1 MPAAPLHPILLALLQ
16 SERPALCEQPLVL
29 LLRIREVELGQEAVP
44 QSRLQPYRT
53 AADTALRQ
61 VLLPVSVAQSE
72 SPIRQQQVL
81 ASGTKQP
88 PIPKDLP
95 YCNPGSFSSKLLQS
109 GRTDRR

>member
-1 MPAAPLHPILLALLQ
+1 MPAAPLHPIWLALLQ

-29 LLRIREVELGQEAVP
+29 LLQTREVDVGQEAVP
-44 QSRLQPYRT
+44 QSRIEPYRT
-53 AADTALRQ
+53 AADSAQRLE
-61 VLLPVSVAQSE
+61 LLPVSVAQSE

-109 GRTDRR
+109 RRTDCR

>member
-1 MPAAPLHPILLALLQ
+1 MPAAPLHPIWLALLQ

-29 LLRIREVELGQEAVP
+29 LHRIREVRVGQQAVR
-44 QSRLQPYRT
+44 QSRAQPYRT
-53 AADTALRQ
+53 AADSALRQ

-72 SPIRQQQVL
+72 SSTRLQQAL

-95 YCNPGSFSSKLLQS
+95 YGNPGSFSSKLLQS
-109 GRTDRR
+109 G